1 MRHRVASQPDP
12 HVPQPGLE
20 STRTFFSLPL
30 NLFRCPPICPD
41 FFQSALQSAPR
52 FPNLPRRLSICPSV
66 PKSASRSV
74 ELGLER
80 AALADSGTDRETPG
94 RIGWQIEGPR
104 GKLRSEPNGE
114 CQTKRLPCLD
124 TELLLWRRLLLF
136 FSPTLFTIPM
146 KMLRCASRS
155 TAGGVVLAV
164 LTFTNFAKGS
174 RTGPF
179 S

>member
-20 STRTFFSLPL
+20 STRTFLSLPL
-30 NLFRCPPICPD
+30 NLFRSPPICPD
-41 FFQSALQSAPR
+41 SFPSAPR
-52 FPNLPRRLSICPSV
+52 FPSLPRRLSICPSV

-136 FSPTLFTIPM
+136 FLPNAFHNTHENASLCEPEYGRRGSSCSP
-146 KMLRCASRS
+146 C
-155 TAGGVVLAV
+155 VYVL
-164 LTFTNFAKGS
+164 
-174 RTGPF
+174 
-179 S
+179 